1 VEASLSAQLFA
12 ALVLLISYA
21 LIVTEKVHRTVAA
34 MAGGAAV
41 LIAGTRLGIIDPARY
56 PTELHFLR
64 EAVDWNTIGLLLG
77 MMIIVGLLKD
87 TGFFEFIAV
96 KIAKLSKGNPWRI
109 MLLFST
115 ATAVLS
121 AFLDNVTTVL
131 LIAPVTV
138 SIMLTLE
145 LNPVP
150 FLISEVIASN
160 IGGTAT
166 LIGDPPNIIIGS
178 GAGLGFNEFI
188 LNLAPIVAVVFLISL
203 LYLRLVFRRVLEQE
217 PGNLEEVMRMNEWEQ
232 IRDRALLAKCLGVL
246 ALVILLFFLHT
257 PLGIEP
263 STVALFGAS
272 LLLLITFEHP
282 DKVLNQ
288 VEWSVLLFFA
298 GLFIIVRGVEEVGL
312 IEKAAELA
320 VDATGGS
327 LSAAMFVVLWSSAL
341 ASAVVDNIPFTAT
354 MVPLIHSMSSSPG
367 LAAQIAEVEGNP
379 LWWALSLGACLGGNA
394 TLIGASANVVVA
406 GISERMGYPITFREY
421 LKYAAPITFI
431 TLLVAG
437 VLLYVKTFYFG

>member
-1 VEASLSAQLFA
+1 MDILTPQLFA
-12 ALVLLISYA
+12 ALVLIISYA
-21 LIVTEKVHRTVAA
+21 LIVTERVHRTAAA
-34 MAGGAAV
+34 MAGGAAILV
-41 LIAGTRLGIIDPARY
+41 AGTWLGVIDRAKY
-56 PTELHFLR
+56 PTELHFLQ

-77 MMIIVGLLKD
+77 MMIIVGMLKD

-96 KIAKLSKGNPWRI
+96 KIAKLSRGNPWRI

-188 LNLAPIVAVVFLISL
+188 LNLAPVVGVVFLISL
-203 LYLRLVFRRVLEQE
+203 VYLRVVFRDTLAQR
-217 PGNLEEVMRMNEWEQ
+217 PGNLQEVMGMNEWEQ
-232 IRDRALLAKCLGVL
+232 IRDRGLLIKCLGVL
-246 ALVILLFFLHT
+246 GMVIILFFLHSM
-257 PLGIEP
+257 LELEP
-263 STVALFGAS
+263 STVALFGAA
-272 LLLLITFEHP
+272 LLLLVSSEHP
-282 DKVLNQ
+282 DKALHQ
-288 VEWSVLLFFA
+288 VEWNVLLFFA

-312 IEKAAELA
+312 IERAASLA

-327 LSAAMFVVLWSSAL
+327 LGTAMFVVLWSSAA

-354 MVPLIHSMSSSPG
+354 MVPLIHSMSASPE
-367 LAAQIAEVEGNP
+367 LAAQIAQVEGNP

-406 GISERMGYPITFREY
+406 GISERMGYPISFREY
-421 LKYAAPITFI
+421 FRYAAPVTF
-431 TLLVAG
+431 LSLAVAG
-437 VLLYVKTFYFG
+437 ALLYVKTFYI

>member
-1 VEASLSAQLFA
+1 MEASLSAQLFA
-12 ALVLLISYA
+12 AAVLVVSYA

-34 MAGGAAV
+34 MAGAAAV
-41 LIAGTRLGIIDPARY
+41 LMAGGKLGIIDPARY
-56 PTELHFLR
+56 PTELHFLQ

-96 KIAKLSKGNPWRI
+96 KIAKLSKGDPWKI
-109 MLLFST
+109 MLLFAS

-188 LNLAPIVAVVFLISL
+188 LNLAPIVAVVFVISL
-203 LYLRLVFRRVLEQE
+203 AYLRLVFRHELAKK
-217 PGNLEEVMRMNEWEQ
+217 PGSLEEVMRMNEWEQ
-232 IRDRALLAKCLGVL
+232 IRDRGLLIKCLGVL
-246 ALVILLFFLHT
+246 LMVIVLFFLHT
-257 PLGIEP
+257 TLGVEP
-263 STVALFGAS
+263 STVALFGAA

-282 DKVLNQ
+282 DRALNQ

-298 GLFIIVRGVEEVGL
+298 GLFVIVKGVEEVGL
-312 IEKAAELA
+312 IERAATLA

-327 LSAAMFVVLWSSAL
+327 LGTAMLVVLWSSAM

-354 MVPLIHSMSSSPG
+354 MVPMIHSMSASPE
-367 LAAQIAEVEGNP
+367 LASQIARVEGNP

-437 VLLYVKTFYFG
+437 VLLYVKTFYM